1 MIENKVE
8 IVNQKGLHARAAA
21 KLINLSHTFESEI
34 LIQKG
39 DNEVNGKSILGLLM
53 LAAQMG
59 SLLTVK
65 ADGPDEKKAL
75 DAVCNL
81 ISNKFEE
88 NK

>member
-1 MIENKVE
+1 MIEKKVE
-8 IVNQKGLHARAAA
+8 IINQKGLHARAAA
-21 KLINLSHTFESEI
+21 KLINLSHTFESDI

-59 SLLTVK
+59 TVLTIRT
-65 ADGPDEKKAL
+65 DGPDEGHAL
-75 DAVCNL
+75 NSICEL
-81 ISNKFEE
+81 ITNKFEE